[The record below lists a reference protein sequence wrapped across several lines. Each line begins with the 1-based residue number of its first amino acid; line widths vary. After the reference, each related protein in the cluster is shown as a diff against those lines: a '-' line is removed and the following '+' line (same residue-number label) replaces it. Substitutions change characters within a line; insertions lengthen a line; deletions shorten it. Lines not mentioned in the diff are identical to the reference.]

1 MQERCRLFPVLGKTK
16 QFNMKTKL
24 LSLTPRALLIVYVII
39 CAAVILYNI
48 NSYFSRINSAKEE
61 AFKDLVI
68 VSDLKAK
75 RIQSWRTE
83 RYGDAAVIMNST
95 GLLENYADWLKSPGN
110 EAYLK
115 EISKRIAIYTKYF
128 DYQDI
133 ILIDKSRNVKFS
145 NNPSAKQLSLYSTE
159 NFNLSA
165 MNYRPSI
172 SNLYYSELDSTV
184 YLDVA
189 APFYIGE
196 EFIGGMVM
204 RINPERFLYPEL
216 ENRTFESES
225 YLSGL
230 FSVEGQE
237 LTILNNMQFPEK
249 STRILKVKLDTL
261 NSELASYKA
270 AKGQRGMIEGYD
282 YNGNETFSEIR
293 EIENSPWILI
303 TKVEKSRV
311 YSNVK
316 SAALKEAFIGIFILA
331 LFGAGF
337 LWLWQ
342 SIKKSRQ
349 IQELEAE
356 AKNLEVIKH
365 YEKLVL
371 QANIAMVLSNENL
384 RISEVNDRAVEM
396 FGYTKKELIGMN
408 LRELIASDAEMIPDG
423 IKEEEE
429 MLKKGIVYES
439 LSKRKDGSLFDTE
452 ISLSIVEINGKNFY
466 QRIISDITER
476 KQAAE
481 KLRDSKMHLQ
491 KLNREKDQF
500 FSIIAHDL
508 REPLGSFMNV
518 TKMMDDSKY
527 GLSQDEKDELV
538 KLMKESSTNLYAL
551 LENLLEWSM
560 LQRGITNAET
570 RRVNLKDCID
580 KIININKESAA
591 KKNIDLNSG
600 IKEDIYI
607 NTDERMLNSIFRN
620 LVNNA
625 VKFTKTGGKVCVN
638 AEINSDNMLQI
649 SVNDNGIGMSREIA
663 ENLFDNNVNTKRL
676 GTDGEPSSGLGLVL
690 CKEFAEKLGGK
701 IVVETEKDSGSTF
714 RFLLPA
720 VVMAEKSKGVKTAE
734 KV

>member
-1 MQERCRLFPVLGKTK
+1 MGIGETLCSGMLEKQNNLG
-16 QFNMKTKL
+16 MKTKL
-24 LSLTPRALLIVYVII
+24 LSLTPRALVIVYIII
-39 CAAVILYNI
+39 CAVVILYNI
-48 NSYFSRINSAKEE
+48 NSYFSRINSVKEE

-68 VSDLKAK
+68 VSDMKAK

-95 GLLENYADWLKSPGN
+95 GLLENYSEWLRSRSNN
-110 EAYLK
+110 EYAK
-115 EISKRIAIYTKYF
+115 ELSKRIGIYTKYF

-133 ILIDKSRNVKFS
+133 TLLDKNRSVAFS
-145 NNPSAKQLSLYSTE
+145 NNPSVKELNSTSIE

-172 SNLYYSELDSTV
+172 SNLYYSGQDTSV

-189 APFYIGE
+189 APFYVGE
-196 EFIGGMVM
+196 EFIGGVVM
-204 RINPERFLYPEL
+204 RVNPDRFLYPEL
-216 ENRTFESES
+216 ENKTSESES
-225 YLSGL
+225 FQSGL

-237 LTILNNMQFPEK
+237 LTVLNNMQTFEK
-249 STRILKVKLDTL
+249 SKRVVKVKLDSL
-261 NSELASYKA
+261 NAELTSYKA
-270 AKGQRGMIEGYD
+270 AKGQRGMIEGID
-282 YNGNETFSEIR
+282 YNGNETFNEVR

-303 TKVEKSRV
+303 TKTEKSVV
-311 YSNVK
+311 YSPVRI
-316 SAALKEAFIGIFILA
+316 AAIKEAFLGIFILS
-331 LFGAGF
+331 LFGAGL

-342 SIKKSRQ
+342 SIKKSQQ
-349 IQELEAE
+349 IQVLEAE

-371 QANIAMVLSNENL
+371 QANIAMILSNENL
-384 RISEVNDRAVEM
+384 RINEVNDRAVEM
-396 FGYTKKELIGMN
+396 YGYTKKEMKGMN

-439 LSKRKDGSLFDTE
+439 LGKRKDGSLFDAE

-466 QRIISDITER
+466 QRIISDISER
-476 KQAAE
+476 KLAAE

-518 TKMMDDSKY
+518 TKMMDDSKF
-527 GLSQDEKDELV
+527 GLSHEEKDELV
-538 KLMKESSTNLYAL
+538 TLMKDSSTNLYAL

-560 LQRGITNAET
+560 LQRGLTNLET

-580 KIININKESAA
+580 KIINMNKESAA
-591 KKNIDLNSG
+591 KKNIDLLSG
-600 IKEDIYI
+600 IREDLFID
-607 NTDERMLNSIFRN
+607 TDERMLNSIFRN

-625 VKFTKTGGKVCVN
+625 VKFTKSGGKVGVN
-638 AEINSDNMLQI
+638 AEISSDSKLQI
-649 SVNDNGIGMSREIA
+649 SVSDSGIGMSREIA

-676 GTDGEPSSGLGLVL
+676 GTDGEPSSGLGLIL

-701 IVVETEKDSGSTF
+701 IVVETEKDTGSIF
-714 RFLLPA
+714 RLILPES
-720 VVMAEKSKGVKTAE
+720 VISAE